1 MVQISSVIA
10 AVPVSPRTTGTKD
23 ASGTELGSTGAD
35 SGFAGLFAALQ
46 LPAQTATSKNPDLTQ
61 QVADVARSGSQLP
74 QFSAPALLANL
85 GVAADLA
92 TGNPSGAPAATLFA
106 QTLAVNEGGTTAQAL
121 ASVTAHTNSLSPAV
135 LAGTQQATNT
145 AASHVAN
152 HVASKTA
159 KPNHVSGALT
169 AASATASDL
178 AGAKPTLSAALSAT
192 HAAATTEAPHSSVA
206 NSVAAALASQS
217 NQALAPADNASP
229 QLATGTLASTAA
241 PAAAGSTLTAPAI
254 QVMLTDASNLS
265 SASTSSAQL
274 TASVGSQAWA
284 NQLSQSMVQMVMH
297 NGQQM
302 TLKLHPA
309 ELGPL
314 QMQLQLDERNQA
326 QLAILTHSGAVRAA
340 LEQALPQLR
349 DTLANQGIQ
358 LQGSQVS
365 EQSNHASTA
374 QQFAGSGQSAAGFAQ
389 HDRDQGQNNSQINP
403 AEIATAAENTDREV
417 NSRHTA
423 ASASG
428 AVDTYA

>member
-61 QVADVARSGSQLP
+61 QVARSGSQLP
-74 QFSAPALLANL
+74 QFSAPVLLANL

-92 TGNPSGAPAATLFA
+92 TGNPSGVAAATLFA
-106 QTLAVNEGGTTAQAL
+106 QTLAANEGGTAALAL
-121 ASVTAHTNSLSPAV
+121 ASAAAHTNSLSPAV
-135 LAGTQQATNT
+135 LAGTQQATNI

-389 HDRDQGQNNSQINP
+389 QDRDQGRNNSQINP
-403 AEIATAAENTDREV
+403 AEIATAAENTDREA

>member
-61 QVADVARSGSQLP
+61 QVARSGSQLP

-106 QTLAVNEGGTTAQAL
+106 QTLAANEGGTAALAL
-121 ASVTAHTNSLSPAV
+121 ASAAAHTNSLSPAV
-135 LAGTQQATNT
+135 LVGTQQATNT
-145 AASHVAN
+145 AASHAAN

-159 KPNHVSGALT
+159 KPNQVSGALT

-178 AGAKPTLSAALSAT
+178 AGVKPTLSAALSAT

-217 NQALAPADNASP
+217 NQAPADNASP

-284 NQLSQSMVQMVMH
+284 NQLSQSMVQIVMH

-389 HDRDQGQNNSQINP
+389 QDRDQGRNNSQINP
-403 AEIATAAENTDREV
+403 AEIATAAENTDREA